1 MVAIAKE
8 TTEATVLVVD
18 GMTAGVVDLT
28 AGVTAGAIAN
38 LLTAVK
44 WEAVLTKAADETT
57 AGVAVM
63 TAIDGMTAGVAD
75 MTATGVAAMVVIGVM
90 AAGMTAGVTAEATI
104 ALAVVIA
111 MKGGQKTE
119 DLPIAMVSFE
129 LTF

>member
-1 MVAIAKE
+1 
-8 TTEATVLVVD
+8 
-18 GMTAGVVDLT
+18 MTAGV
-28 AGVTAGAIAN
+28 
-38 LLTAVK
+38 
-44 WEAVLTKAADETT
+44 
-57 AGVAVM
+57 
-63 TAIDGMTAGVAD
+63 VAD

-129 LTF
+129 LTFFVFNVKGKLLGYKSKKFKYESKIFRLRNLHSC

>member
-1 MVAIAKE
+1 
-8 TTEATVLVVD
+8 
-18 GMTAGVVDLT
+18 MTAGVV
-28 AGVTAGAIAN
+28 
-38 LLTAVK
+38 
-44 WEAVLTKAADETT
+44 AD
-57 AGVAVM
+57 M
-63 TAIDGMTAGVAD
+63 TATEEMTAGVVD

-129 LTF
+129 LIL